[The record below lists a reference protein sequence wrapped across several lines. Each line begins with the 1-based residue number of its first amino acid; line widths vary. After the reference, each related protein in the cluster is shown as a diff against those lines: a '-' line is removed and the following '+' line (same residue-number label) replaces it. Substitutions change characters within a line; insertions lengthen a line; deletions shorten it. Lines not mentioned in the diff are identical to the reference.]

1 MNQNKKNILPLLLIS
16 ILAITLTGGCGAEP
30 TGAGTVPLKTIA
42 WEKGEISKWKE
53 AKDKAMETEPAGS
66 EGMEALE
73 EFGEYLAELI
83 RTGRGRELDA
93 CKISRILTF
102 EETAAMAEMSP
113 LFMHFEPYG
122 QARISNS
129 EGAVIAEADI
139 NGDGLCDIVEYQHDT
154 GWLTDGCGS
163 LTLYTQDRE
172 GNFSVSCYCPVA
184 DIEINPYFCVPP
196 DELRLFAF
204 EGSLYLT
211 IQHNQYKQ
219 LSEGEREWYQMVVYR
234 LSGGK
239 LAEKLLLDWTMEG
252 MKLHVDDGGGDG
264 LADYRERTVDIG
276 MFGTGLFTPKPILP
290 GFARGVEEELEQGD
304 GQREELE
311 RLAGRQC
318 EEYERLYGGKRVYQG
333 HFYGNPPY
341 AEMPDAVFRC
351 DLDNDG
357 YMEVYGKETKRLG
370 LGIGVGGAFYPV
382 KAGDRYGKHEGRSGL
397 QYFMEKDGELTDFR
411 ELCGLDIWAS
421 DYTPRMFW
429 VREEGG
435 KNITYISYL
444 DMENGFTGLLE
455 GYCIEGGSYE
465 RVFSARCM
473 PGDVSLRY
481 EEAPGT
487 FPFAVKVYEG
497 SGRDHIRIIGMEDQA
512 LEAVLNERIDT
523 LLGDDIDGFFGGTSE
538 QNPTRSG
545 RILMNAYY
553 MDADRLLLACLVF
566 YTRDE
571 GWGCV
576 KHDLYLDVDLSG
588 GNVRLY
594 KNNRT
599 MSTALYLWIADEA
612 RDKFWRASAP
622 DGEALEELG
631 EYVVRAVK
639 ENGDYRMLARVI
651 SETLTRSEA
660 AALADISPQFAHL
673 AQYSRPDGPVMGG
686 VRVLEADINGDGLS
700 DILEYRLWE
709 QEGCG
714 KCGSSLAVYIQEPG
728 GTYREERYPVFETP
742 WDEEYNLL
750 NGRADILRFH
760 DRIYLMAGQYIEDG
774 DFEKDNKRTVVWLYR
789 FGQGKVQDRLF
800 LDVGASE
807 TISVL
812 ERF

>member
-1 MNQNKKNILPLLLIS
+1 MNQNKKSILPLLLIS
-16 ILAITLTGGCGAEP
+16 ILAITPAGGCGAEP

-139 NGDGLCDIVEYQHDT
+139 NGDGICDIVEYQHDT

-184 DIEINPYFCVPP
+184 DIEDTYFFCVPP
-196 DELRLFAF
+196 NELRLFAF
-204 EGSLYLT
+204 EGNVYLT
-211 IQHNQYKQ
+211 IQHNQCVK
-219 LSEGEREWYQMVVYR
+219 LAKGEKRKWYQMVVYR

-239 LAEKLLLDWTMEG
+239 LAEKLLLDWTREG
-252 MKLHVDDGGGDG
+252 MRMQVDDGGDG
-264 LADYRERTVDIG
+264 LADYRARTVDVE
-276 MFGTGLFTPKPILP
+276 MFGTGLSSFLQPIIP
-290 GFARGVEEELEQGD
+290 EFAEGVEEELEQEN

-311 RLAGRQC
+311 RLAERQC
-318 EEYERLYGGKRVYQG
+318 EAYEKLYGEKRVYKE
-333 HFYGNPPY
+333 HFYQNPPY
-341 AEMPDAVFRC
+341 AEMPNAVFRC

-357 YMEVYGKETKRLG
+357 HMEVYGKEKAQLG
-370 LGIGVGGAFYPV
+370 LGVGVGGAFYPV
-382 KAGDRYGKHEGRSGL
+382 KVGDRYGKHEGRAGL
-397 QYFMEKDGELTDFR
+397 QYFLEKNGELTDFR

-421 DYTPRMFW
+421 DYTPQMFW
-429 VREEGG
+429 VREEDG

-455 GYCIEGGSYE
+455 GYCIEGGSYD
-465 RVFSARCM
+465 RVFSARCL

-512 LEAVLNERIDT
+512 LEEALNERIDT
-523 LLGDDIDGFFGGTSE
+523 LLEDDINRFFE
-538 QNPTRSG
+538 WNPEWSSIRSG

-553 MDADRLLLACLVF
+553 MDADRLLVACLVF
-566 YTRDE
+566 YTRDV
-571 GWGCV
+571 GWGTV
-576 KHDLYLDVDLSG
+576 KREVYLDVDLSD
-588 GNVRLY
+588 GNVKLY
-594 KNNRT
+594 KY
-599 MSTALYLWIADEA
+599 SHIAIAFNSWVHNEV
-612 RDKFWRASAP
+612 DKFWQEAGPA
-622 DGEALEELG
+622 GEALEEFGKYAAELVKWEK
-631 EYVVRAVK
+631 EYQLEV
-639 ENGDYRMLARVI
+639 RVI

-660 AALADISPQFAHL
+660 AALADTSPQFAHL
-673 AQYSRPDGPVMGG
+673 AQYGRPDGPAMDGI
-686 VRVLEADINGDGLS
+686 RVLEADINGDGLS
-700 DILEYRLWE
+700 DILEYGLPQRY
-709 QEGCG
+709 GSG
-714 KCGSSLAVYIQEPG
+714 KCESSLTVYIQEPA
-728 GTYREERYPVFETP
+728 GTYHAQRYPLFETP

-750 NGRADILRFH
+750 NGRADILKFH
-760 DRIYLMAGQYIEDG
+760 DRIYLAARQYVEDP
-774 DFEKDNKRTVVWLYR
+774 DFEREGRRPVLWLYR
-789 FGQGKVQDRLF
+789 LDRGKVQDRLF
-800 LDVGASE
+800 LDINASE